1 MNDVIIDLDEGV
13 EYFSDLIQRHGRE
26 IPERPA
32 LREDDAVRTWAEYA
46 STAAR
51 MANRLLAM
59 DCGLGES
66 VALLGR
72 NTIAYCEAMAGVTT
86 SGASIVPLPVSATP
100 ETIALMLNDCGAR
113 VLMVDEELKG
123 LAVEAIKDVDGLHQA
138 GLVGLDFSDDQF
150 QDYQSWIG
158 TGSDEPPN
166 VVISPD
172 DLFIIAYSSGTTGIP
187 KGIMLSHG
195 SRLAQAKTMAIAGYT
210 NEAVNI
216 ISTPLFTYGAISTW
230 MPTII
235 GGGTIVLVGRFD
247 STRFMEL
254 IEKYKVTHTLVVPVQ
269 FDRMLRVENFGSY
282 DLSSMQFWF
291 FGSAPMTVALKKQV
305 VERFPGEMIE
315 MYSLTEGGVTTAL
328 YPKHFPDKLA
338 SVGQPAG
345 GCIIKIIDE
354 SDNELPVGEAGEIVG
369 RGQLKMSGYLGKKA
383 LTDATVW
390 RDKDGLEFLR
400 SGDNGRLDEDG
411 FLFLL
416 DRKKDMIISGGFNIY
431 ASDIEAVIDEHPD
444 IQQVTVIGAP
454 STKWGE
460 TPLAIVILEEG
471 ATTNEAELTS
481 WANERLGKT
490 QRIAHVEIRD
500 EIPMNH
506 LGKVE
511 KRKLREELVEAD
523 RVFD

>member
-1 MNDVIIDLDEGV
+1 MTEVEILTGDGV
-13 EYFSDLIQRHGRE
+13 EYFSDLFQKHGRE

-32 LREDDAVRTWAEYA
+32 LRQDDEVRTWAELA
-46 STAAR
+46 RTAAR
-51 MANRLLAM
+51 VANRLLELG
-59 DCGLGES
+59 CGKGES

-72 NTIAYCEAMAGVTT
+72 NTIAYSEAMAGITT
-86 SGASIVPLPVSATP
+86 SGASIVPLPVTATR

-113 VLMVDEELKG
+113 VLMVDEELKE
-123 LAVEAIKDVDGLHQA
+123 LAANVLKDVGGLHKE
-138 GLVGLDFSDDQF
+138 GLVGFDFGNDVF
-150 QDYQSWIG
+150 QEYESWISDA
-158 TGSDEPPN
+158 SDEPPN
-166 VVISPD
+166 VMISAD
-172 DLFIIAYSSGTTGIP
+172 DLFAIAYSSGTTGIP

-195 SRLAQAKTMAIAGYT
+195 TRLAQATTMALAGYT

-216 ISTPLFTYGAISTW
+216 ISTPLYTYGAISTW
-230 MPTII
+230 MPTIV
-235 GGGTIVLVGRFD
+235 GGGTVVLVARFD
-247 STRFMEL
+247 ASNFMEL

-269 FDRMLRVENFGSY
+269 FDRMLRVDNFDSY

-291 FGSAPMTVALKKQV
+291 FGSAPMTVALKRQV
-305 VERFPGEMIE
+305 IERFSGEMVE

-354 SDNELPVGEAGEIVG
+354 NDQEVPVGEAGEIVG
-369 RGQLKMSGYLGKKA
+369 RGALKMSGYLNKKTM
-383 LTDATVW
+383 TDATVW

-444 IQQVTVIGAP
+444 IYQVTVISAP
-454 STKWGE
+454 SRKWGE
-460 TPLAIVILEEG
+460 TPLALVVLEEG
-471 ATTNEAELTS
+471 ARINEGELTVWS
-481 WANERLGKT
+481 NERLGKT
-490 QRIAHVEIRD
+490 QRVAAVEIRD
-500 EIPMNH
+500 ELPMNH

-511 KRKLREELVEAD
+511 KRKLREELAETG
-523 RVFD
+523 RSFD